1 MSSAIDLNKLN
12 LEILDK
18 YVVDVI
24 REVNKDNFIK
34 KSIEYLQTVASS
46 TQDIPLINNNLR
58 KRSNRNNNSYSKID
72 IIQDVTGPLDLHN
85 ATLTCSFL
93 AGRKPK
99 IYILPYI
106 LFAIGLKTK
115 LNLIIEDALAMFKH
129 KRTVEEQTKIN
140 ALYKK
145 VLGSFNVKVSFTSDI
160 VSPII
165 SSLLVDRL
173 CSLNYE
179 EFIQLLPYHHR
190 GINYIKFFDI
200 IHPLRQASVFR
211 SLTQDYYLSAINT
224 KTQISIVRKLANS
237 KINVIYFPKLEI
249 IDEGLKVYELGQDTN
264 IFEVLNKSTINY
276 LYKFYSF
283 AFKEITDSKLSE
295 KRNKLS
301 NLTKSIK
308 VKSK

>member
-24 REVNKDNFIK
+24 GEVDKDNFLI
-34 KSIEYLQTVASS
+34 KSIDYLQIVASS

-58 KRSNRNNNSYSKID
+58 KRSSRNNNSYSKID

-85 ATLTCSFL
+85 TTLACSFL

-115 LNLIIEDALAMFKH
+115 LYVIVEDTLAIFKH
-129 KRTVEEQTKIN
+129 KRAVEEQAKIN
-140 ALYKK
+140 ILYKK
-145 VLGSFNVKVSFTSDI
+145 VLSSFNVNVTFTSDTTL
-160 VSPII
+160 PII
-165 SSLLVDRL
+165 SSFLLESL
-173 CSLNYE
+173 CSLKYE

-224 KTQISIVRKLANS
+224 KTQISIIRKLANS

-249 IDEGLKVYELGQDTN
+249 IDEGLKVYELGQDRN
-264 IFEVLNKSTINY
+264 IFKTLNKSTIDY
-276 LYKFYSF
+276 LYKFYRF
-283 AFKEITDSKLSE
+283 AFKDDRNSKLSD
-295 KRNKLS
+295 KRNKL
-301 NLTKSIK
+301 NNFL
-308 VKSK
+308 KSKK